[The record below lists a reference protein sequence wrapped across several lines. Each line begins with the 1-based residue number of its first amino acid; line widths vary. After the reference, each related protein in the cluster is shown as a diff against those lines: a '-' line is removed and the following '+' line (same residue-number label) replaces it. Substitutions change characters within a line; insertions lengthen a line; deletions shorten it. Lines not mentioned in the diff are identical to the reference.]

1 MSNKK
6 QMLYTPEGYKVL
18 TDELDYL
25 KTVRREEIKEA
36 IAVAK
41 GFGDLSENAEYDE
54 ARNDQAKT
62 EARIK
67 ELEELVA
74 NAVIV
79 DETKIDNSIVSLG
92 SVVTVYDV
100 EEDEEIKYSI
110 VGSNEANPMEHKIS
124 DQSPIGKAL
133 MGAKAG
139 DTVTVESPSGY
150 VIASAA
156 LLFILPIVI
165 AALFY
170 GAVYMVYPEYA
181 PIGAL
186 CGVILCYAVIFL
198 IEKITKKKKILM

>member
-1 MSNKK
+1 MANNK
-6 QMLYTPEGYKVL
+6 QMLYTAEGYKVL

-54 ARNDQAKT
+54 ARNEQAKT

-79 DETKIDNSIVSLG
+79 DESKLDTSIVSLG
-92 SVVTVYDV
+92 SLVTVYDV
-100 EEDEEIKYSI
+100 EEDEEITYSI
-110 VGSNEANPMEHKIS
+110 VGSNEANPMDHKIS

-139 DTVTVESPSGY
+139 ETVVVEVP
-150 VIASAA
+150 
-156 LLFILPIVI
+156 
-165 AALFY
+165 Y
-170 GAVYMVYPEYA
+170 GTIHMEIKSVTR
-181 PIGAL
+181 
-186 CGVILCYAVIFL
+186 
-198 IEKITKKKKILM
+198 K

>member
-1 MSNKK
+1 MSDNK

-54 ARNDQAKT
+54 ARNDQAQT

-79 DETKIDNSIVSLG
+79 DETKLDNGTVSLG
-92 SVVTVYDV
+92 SFVTVYDV

-133 MGAKAG
+133 MGTRAG
-139 DTVTVESPSGY
+139 DTVVVEKPSG
-150 VIASAA
+150 VIHMEVKDVTRVQKSDN
-156 LLFILPIVI
+156 
-165 AALFY
+165 
-170 GAVYMVYPEYA
+170 
-181 PIGAL
+181 
-186 CGVILCYAVIFL
+186 
-198 IEKITKKKKILM
+198 

>member
-1 MSNKK
+1 MSNKN
-6 QMLYTPEGYKVL
+6 QMLYTQEGYKVL
-18 TDELDYL
+18 TDELNYL

-54 ARNDQAKT
+54 ARNEQAKT

-67 ELEELVA
+67 ELEELVE

-79 DETKIDNSIVSLG
+79 DESKLDTSVVSLG

-110 VGSNEANPMEHKIS
+110 VGSNEANPMEGKIS
-124 DQSPIGKAL
+124 DQSPIGRAL

-139 DTVTVESPSGY
+139 DTVAIEVPYGTVHMEIKEVARRG
-150 VIASAA
+150 
-156 LLFILPIVI
+156 
-165 AALFY
+165 
-170 GAVYMVYPEYA
+170 EQ
-181 PIGAL
+181 
-186 CGVILCYAVIFL
+186 
-198 IEKITKKKKILM
+198 

>member
-1 MSNKK
+1 MSDKK
-6 QMLYTPEGYKVL
+6 QMLYTPEGYKAL

-25 KTVRREEIKEA
+25 KTVKREEIKEA

-54 ARNDQAKT
+54 ARNDQATT

-74 NAVIV
+74 NAVVV
-79 DETKIDNSIVSLG
+79 DETQLDTSVVSLG

-110 VGSNEANPMEHKIS
+110 VGSNEASPIDHKIS

-133 MGAKAG
+133 MGAHAG
-139 DTVTVESPSGY
+139 DTVVVEVPYGTVHLEVKEVARKS
-150 VIASAA
+150 
-156 LLFILPIVI
+156 
-165 AALFY
+165 
-170 GAVYMVYPEYA
+170 EQ
-181 PIGAL
+181 
-186 CGVILCYAVIFL
+186 
-198 IEKITKKKKILM
+198 